1 MSDPSGVQGAFG
13 RTASRRSIAST
24 PRRSTS
30 TGACTTLAWIGFEPL
45 DHSRRRMQV
54 WLLGDPEQL
63 ARGPE
68 WFRELDMFLAEDRP
82 TGWRGASCTSGS
94 G

>member
-1 MSDPSGVQGAFG
+1 
-13 RTASRRSIAST
+13 
-24 PRRSTS
+24 
-30 TGACTTLAWIGFEPL
+30 
-45 DHSRRRMQV
+45 MQV
-54 WLLGDPEQL
+54 WLLGDPEHL

-68 WFRELDMFLAEDRP
+68 WFRELDMFLAEDPP